1 MTIGQRIS
9 HNAKAI
15 AAIITA
21 LVTLVTTLLATV
33 PADLLP
39 ATAAVWI
46 NTAVAF
52 ATSAVVWLTANG
64 PKVGDAVDRFSG
76 DVSPAVTEVKQGI
89 DDLDD
94 LLAAVREGK
103 NIRIQTP
110 VDE

>member
-9 HNAKAI
+9 HNAKAV

-21 LVTLVTTLLATV
+21 IVTLVTTLLATV

-64 PKVGDAVDRFSG
+64 PKIGGAVDTFSDAVT
-76 DVSPAVTEVKQGI
+76 PEVGELQAQ
-89 DDLDD
+89 LDK
-94 LLAAVREGK
+94 E
-103 NIRIQTP
+103 
-110 VDE
+110 

>member
-9 HNAKAI
+9 HNAKAV

-21 LVTLVTTLLATV
+21 LVTLVTTILATV

-64 PKVGDAVDRFSG
+64 PKVGAAVDTFGREVG
-76 DVSPAVTEVKQGI
+76 PAVG
-89 DDLDD
+89 DL
-94 LLAAVREGK
+94 RNQSG
-103 NIRIQTP
+103 R
-110 VDE
+110 

>member
-1 MTIGQRIS
+1 MTIGQHIS
-9 HNAKAI
+9 HNAKAV

-64 PKVGDAVDRFSG
+64 PKIGDAIDAFGDEVGPIVGDIEG
-76 DVSPAVTEVKQGI
+76 QVSK
-89 DDLDD
+89 
-94 LLAAVREGK
+94 
-103 NIRIQTP
+103 
-110 VDE
+110 